1 MNAEM
6 RRRVTSSPFMTPAT
20 APIASAIGTATAVF
34 MPPRR
39 IISSTDMPA
48 INSTEPTE
56 RSMPPPIR
64 TNVSPIAMMPRIE
77 RSRSVSL
84 RL

>member
-6 RRRVTSSPFMTPAT
+6 RRRVTNSPFRRPAT
-20 APIASAIGTATAVF
+20 APIASAIGTATVAF

-39 IISSTDMPA
+39 IMSSTDMPA

-56 RSMPPPIR
+56 RSMPPPMR
-64 TNVSPIAMMPRIE
+64 TKVSPTAMTPRIE
-77 RSRSVSL
+77 RSRSVSV